1 MRKFFTFI
9 LIMWSVSVF
18 AGDASRKGTTGAE
31 ELLIPVGARS
41 IATGGAFLSNIT
53 GLEALYYNPAGLS
66 QGKGTEAMFSFT
78 TYLADIKVSYFAIG
92 SNLGDFGSLALSV
105 KTLNFG
111 DIPVTT
117 VDVPDG
123 TGATYSPGYI
133 TAGVTY
139 AKVITDRVCVG
150 INAKV
155 INETIADVSAT
166 GFAVDFGV
174 QYRFPSNLSIGAAV
188 KNIGTNM
195 SFSGNSLQYSNNL
208 TGGNLGSPT
217 ANYNVPAEEFQLPSY
232 FELSTAYD
240 YNLSEENKLMVGAT
254 FRNNNVTD
262 DEIRLG
268 LEYGFRNM
276 FFVRG
281 GYCTSVQSS
290 SGPVSNI
297 NDGFTFGA
305 GVNYSFADGM
315 NFILDYS
322 YQQVKEFPNPNH
334 TFTIKLSMD

>member
-1 MRKFFTFI
+1 M
-9 LIMWSVSVF
+9 MSVSVF

-41 IATGGAFLSNIT
+41 IATGGAFLSNVT

-66 QGKGTEAMFSFT
+66 QGKGTEAMFSIT
-78 TYLADIKVSYFAIG
+78 NYLADIKVSYFAIG

-117 VDVPDG
+117 VDNPDG
-123 TGATYSPGYI
+123 TGSTYSPGYT
-133 TAGVTY
+133 TAGITY
-139 AKVITDRVCVG
+139 AKIITDRVCVG
-150 INAKV
+150 VNAKI
-155 INETIADVSAT
+155 INETINDVSAT

-195 SFSGNSLQYSNNL
+195 SFKGNSLQYSTSL
-208 TGGNLGSPT
+208 AGGNLGSPT
-217 ANYNVPAEEFQLPSY
+217 ANYNIPTEEFQLPSY
-232 FELSTAYD
+232 FELCTAYD
-240 YNLSEENKLMVGAT
+240 FSLNDENKIMVGAA

-268 LEYGFRNM
+268 LEYGFQNM
-276 FFVRG
+276 FFIRG
-281 GYCTSVQSS
+281 GYCSIVQST
-290 SGPVSNI
+290 SGPLSNI
-297 NDGFTFGA
+297 TNGFTFGA
-305 GVNYSFADGM
+305 GINYGFADGM
-315 NFILDYS
+315 NFVFDYS
-322 YQQVKEFPNPNH
+322 FQQVKEFPNPNH
-334 TFTIKLSMD
+334 TFTVKLSMN